1 MRRRRF
7 LAAAGAAATAPLA
20 GCTALG
26 SGDDFDVGM
35 TAVAFDPAEVTV
47 SAGETVVWR
56 NTSSRMHTV
65 TAYEELLPDGADFFA
80 SSGTPDE
87 ATARAEWRDAPIR
100 SGESYSHAFEV
111 PGRYEYFCIPHERAG
126 MVGTVV
132 VEE

>member
-7 LAAAGAAATAPLA
+7 LAAAGAAASTSLA

-65 TAYEELLPDGADFFA
+65 TAYESLLPDGAAFFA
-80 SSGTPDE
+80 SSGKADE
-87 ATARAEWRDAPIR
+87 AAARAEWRDAPIR
-100 SGESYSHAFEV
+100 SGDSYSYTFDT
-111 PGRYEYFCIPHERAG
+111 PGTYEYFCIPHEKAG

-132 VEE
+132 VEG